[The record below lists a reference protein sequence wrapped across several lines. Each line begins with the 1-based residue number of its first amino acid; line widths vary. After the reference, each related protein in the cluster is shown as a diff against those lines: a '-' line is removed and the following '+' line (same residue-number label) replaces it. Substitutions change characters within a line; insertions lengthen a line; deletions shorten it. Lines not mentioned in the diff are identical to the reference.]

1 MIATGWIAWTEIAAA
16 LVAAAALTAIF
27 LRRRRRIL
35 ARNARLA
42 RPFTAA
48 EEEVLDRDFPRW
60 RCIPAA
66 LRERFAG
73 ITRVLMEEKNFEPCG
88 GLDAVTDE
96 MKLVIAA
103 QAAFIILGKDDHGF
117 FPRLHSI
124 LVYPTGFRDHGRR
137 RFGIDDERRGVLYG
151 ESWETGSVILSWDNV
166 VAGGRNEDDGMNVV
180 FHEFAHQIDQ
190 YNGVADGVPYLKT
203 RTEYARW
210 ATVMGSHFDA
220 LVEAS
225 KTRDPEPFL
234 DPYGATH
241 PCEFFAVATET
252 FFEDPYGL
260 EEEQP
265 DLYDELVRF
274 YGVNPGDWM
283 EAGPSGG
290 S

>member
-1 MIATGWIAWTEIAAA
+1 
-16 LVAAAALTAIF
+16 
-27 LRRRRRIL
+27 
-35 ARNARLA
+35 
-42 RPFTAA
+42 
-48 EEEVLDRDFPRW
+48 
-60 RCIPAA
+60 
-66 LRERFAG
+66 
-73 ITRVLMEEKNFEPCG
+73 
-88 GLDAVTDE
+88 

-103 QAAFIILGKDDHGF
+103 QAAFILVGKDDHAF

-137 RFGIDDERRGVLYG
+137 RFGIDDEKRGVLYG

-166 VAGGRNEDDGMNVV
+166 VAGGRNDDDGMNVV

-190 YNGVADGVPYLKT
+190 YNGVADGVPYLKN

-260 EEEQP
+260 EEEHP